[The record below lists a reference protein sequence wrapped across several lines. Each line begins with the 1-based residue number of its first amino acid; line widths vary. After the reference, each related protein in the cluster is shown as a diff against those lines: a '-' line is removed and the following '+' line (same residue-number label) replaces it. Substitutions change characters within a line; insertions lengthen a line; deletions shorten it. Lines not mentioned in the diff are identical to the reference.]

1 MATLWNKGTSASEA
15 VEKFTVGADRE
26 LDLRLAKFDV
36 IGSKAHSRM
45 LESIGLLEKQELE
58 ALLKELDSIL
68 SDIEQGKF
76 RLEEGVEDIHSQ
88 VELLL
93 TREQIASRVKEMG
106 RQITKDFQGKDL
118 TVICILKGAV
128 VFFVDL
134 VREIDLPMTMDFM
147 AISSYGSATK
157 SSGVVRILKDLDK
170 PVNGRDVLIIED
182 IVDSGMTLSFLKE
195 NLLSRGA
202 ASLHIATLLDKPE
215 RRRVPLHVDY
225 VGFTIPDEFV
235 VGYGLDY
242 AERYRNL
249 PDIGILKPE
258 VYEK

>member
-1 MATLWNKGTSASEA
+1 MNANRQMY
-15 VEKFTVGADRE
+15 AD
-26 LDLRLAKFDV
+26 
-36 IGSKAHSRM
+36 
-45 LESIGLLEKQELE
+45 
-58 ALLKELDSIL
+58 LKE
-68 SDIEQGKF
+68 
-76 RLEEGVEDIHSQ
+76 
-88 VELLL
+88 ELLL
-93 TREQIASRVKEMG
+93 TREQIAARVQEMG
-106 RQITKDFQGKDL
+106 RQITEDFRGRDL

-134 VREIDLPMTMDFM
+134 VREIDLPMSMDFM

-157 SSGVVRILKDLDK
+157 SSGVVRILKD
-170 PVNGRDVLIIED
+170 
-182 IVDSGMTLSFLKE
+182 
-195 NLLSRGA
+195 
-202 ASLHIATLLDKPE
+202 LDKPE

>member
-1 MATLWNKGTSASEA
+1 MTENR
-15 VEKFTVGADRE
+15 VMYAD
-26 LDLRLAKFDV
+26 
-36 IGSKAHSRM
+36 
-45 LESIGLLEKQELE
+45 
-58 ALLKELDSIL
+58 LKD
-68 SDIEQGKF
+68 
-76 RLEEGVEDIHSQ
+76 
-88 VELLL
+88 ELLL
-93 TREQIASRVKEMG
+93 TREQIAARVKEMG
-106 RQITKDFQGKDL
+106 RQITEDFRGKDL

-134 VREIDLPMTMDFM
+134 MREIDLPMSMDFM

-170 PVNGRDVLIIED
+170 PINGKDVLVVED
-182 IVDSGMTLSFLKE
+182 IVDSGMTLSFLRE

-202 ASLHIATLLDKPE
+202 ASLKIVTLLDKPD

-225 VGFTIPDEFV
+225 YGFLIPDEFV

-242 AERYRNL
+242 DEKYRNL
-249 PDIGILKPE
+249 PDIGVLRPE

>member
-1 MATLWNKGTSASEA
+1 MSEMI
-15 VEKFTVGADRE
+15 EKRNMY
-26 LDLRLAKFDV
+26 K
-36 IGSKAHSRM
+36 
-45 LESIGLLEKQELE
+45 
-58 ALLKELDSIL
+58 
-68 SDIEQGKF
+68 DIED
-76 RLEEGVEDIHSQ
+76 EM
-88 VELLL
+88 LL
-93 TREQIASRVKEMG
+93 TKEQIAKRVREMG
-106 RQITKDFQGKDL
+106 AQITKDFAGKDL

-134 VREIDLPMTMDFM
+134 IREIDLPMSLDFM

-170 PVNGRDVLIIED
+170 PINGRHVLVVED

-202 ASLHIATLLDKPE
+202 ASLHIVTLLDKPE
-215 RRRVPLHVDY
+215 RRRVPLKADY
-225 VGFTIPDEFV
+225 YGFTITDAFV

-242 AERYRNL
+242 DELYRNL